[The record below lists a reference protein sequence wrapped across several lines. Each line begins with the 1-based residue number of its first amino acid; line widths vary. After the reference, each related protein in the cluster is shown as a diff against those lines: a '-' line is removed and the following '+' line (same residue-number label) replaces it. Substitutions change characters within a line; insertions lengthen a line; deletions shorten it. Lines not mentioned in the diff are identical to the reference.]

1 MPKNNET
8 TTKFNADISDLK
20 KGIQEANR
28 QIRLANSEFK
38 AAAAGADDWSK
49 NTDVLSKKID
59 SLNKVVDAQKSKLSD
74 LEKQHALVV
83 KEQGENSKG
92 AQELEIKIN
101 NQKAAVA
108 RAEAELKS
116 YEQKLADVK
125 KEQKNSSSAYDT
137 LNDSIEEQQTKLTQ
151 LKDKYKNVVLEQ
163 GKNSKEA
170 KELGKQIKQLSG
182 ELSDN
187 KSKMADAAKAADDL
201 DDSLDDAGKSA
212 DDASGGFTIMKGALA
227 DLVAKGIEKAVE
239 AFQDLIVASSEAS
252 ASFQAQTGATSEE
265 MKQFNKEMTEIYKN
279 NYGESLQDIADKMAY
294 VKQATGEVDPSK
306 LKELTENA
314 IALEDTFGSDFNET
328 IRGVKNLMEQFGI
341 DAQTAFDLFAKGS
354 QEGLDYTDELGDN
367 VAEYAGNFKQ
377 AGYSAEEYFQLLA
390 NGTEGGAYNLDKVND
405 SINEIKN
412 RLGDGTIG
420 DAIGSFSKDTQTA
433 FKNWQDGKGTMKDVI
448 DSIVSDISNCTNE
461 QEALTMAATAFGT
474 MGEDANLDFV
484 KSLTTVGDEFTNVK
498 GKMDEVKDT
507 KYSDVGNQFAE
518 IGRLIKTELIQPL
531 VDTAMPVIQD
541 FAQFIIDNFP
551 TIAPIIT
558 GIATAFGVLA
568 AALGIQAL
576 INGVQ
581 KAFAL
586 LNLTMLANP
595 IVLIVAA
602 IAGLV
607 VAFVTLWNKSE
618 AFRNFWINL
627 WDGIKN
633 ACGAAKDWIG
643 EKIEAMGK
651 FFTETLPGFFTGVI
665 DWVKSNWSTILTFL
679 TNPFAGLFKYFYEN
693 NSKFKEFVDNA
704 VKQIKQLPGKIWTWL
719 TTTITKINVF
729 FKAIISAAKVKAKAF
744 IDNIISFIKQL
755 PGKVWSFLT
764 AVINKVTTWG
774 KNMASK
780 ALNAGR
786 TFLTNVVK
794 FITQL
799 PGKIASHLSKVISN
813 LATWASN
820 MGKKGKE
827 AAKKLLDNVVNG
839 VKSLPKKVLSIGKNI
854 VTGLW
859 NGITSKFD
867 WLTGKIKGFAT
878 NVTDK
883 LKSFFG
889 IHSPS
894 RVMRDQ
900 VGKYITLGI
909 VEGIVSE
916 EKTLAKSMKSVVN
929 TAVKGMKK
937 AIKNSKPETVG
948 NEMIK
953 SINKGVSSAKK
964 SATNTVQKLV
974 NNMVNSMKKSKLYDK
989 YKKAGQNVVKS
1000 FSDAYEKECDRQA
1013 TKVTNAISKLA
1024 EKAQKKYDE
1033 IISKR
1038 DDMQSKMQD
1047 YGDLY
1052 TKDDDGNIQLANI
1065 KQQTKDIKKYSSNL
1079 TTLKGKV
1086 SKSLMEEISSMGIE
1100 EGLEFTNKL
1109 LSLSNEQL
1117 AEYDKAYTAKMKAS
1131 KKLSKAFYADQLKSI
1146 KTEFTDKVKE
1156 KMKELKKSMGDAG
1169 KNAAKEFTKN
1179 LNNSNV
1185 AKEAKTFAK
1194 TIVSNV
1200 QKELG
1205 ISTSTKKK
1213 TTNSSKKAATNSA
1226 SLATKKVKTS
1236 AAALKNTNT
1245 ATTKRTTVN
1254 NNYNFVQNN
1263 TSPKALRRLEI
1274 YRQTKNQ
1281 LVFAKGV

>member
-59 SLNKVVDAQKSKLSD
+59 SLNKIVDAQKSKLSD

-83 KEQGENSKG
+83 QEQGENSKG

-108 RAEAELKS
+108 RAEAELKA

-125 KEQKNSSSAYDT
+125 NEQKTSSSAYDT
-137 LNDSIEEQQTKLTQ
+137 LNDSIEEQQTELDR
-151 LKDKYKNVVLEQ
+151 LKEKYKNVVLEQ

-170 KELGKQIKQLSG
+170 KELGGQIKQLSG
-182 ELSDN
+182 ELSTN
-187 KSKMADAAKAADDL
+187 KSKMADAASAADKL
-201 DDSLDDAGKSA
+201 DKSLEDAGKGA
-212 DDASGGFTIMKGALA
+212 DDASDGFTIMKGALA

-265 MKQFNKEMTEIYKN
+265 MKQFNKEMTDLYKN

-314 IALEDTFGSDFNET
+314 MALEDTFGSDFNET
-328 IRGVKNLMEQFGI
+328 IRGVKNLMEQFGL
-341 DAQTAFDLFAKGS
+341 DAQSAFDLFAKGS

-390 NGTEGGAYNLDKVND
+390 NGTKGGSYNLDKVND

-412 RLGDGTIG
+412 RLADGTIG
-420 DAIGSFSKDTQTA
+420 DAIGSFSKDTQKA
-433 FKNWQDGKGTMKDVI
+433 FKNWQNGKGTMKDVI
-448 DSIVSDISNCTNE
+448 DSIVKDISTCTNE
-461 QEALTMAATAFGT
+461 QDALTMAATAFGT

-484 KSLTTVGDEFTNVK
+484 KSLTTVGDEFTDVK

-507 KYSDVGNQFAE
+507 KYGDVGDQFQE

-531 VDTAMPVIQD
+531 VDQAMPAIQD
-541 FAQFIIDNFP
+541 FAQFVIDNFP

-558 GIATAFGVLA
+558 GIAVAFGVLA

-607 VAFVTLWNKSE
+607 AAFVMLWNKSE
-618 AFRNFWINL
+618 AFRDFWKGL
-627 WDGIKN
+627 WDGIKE

-643 EKIEAMGK
+643 EKINEIGK
-651 FFTETLPGFFTGVI
+651 FFTETLPGFFKGVI

-704 VKQIKQLPGKIWTWL
+704 VKQIKQLPGKIWEWL
-719 TTTITKINVF
+719 KQTTTKIGIF
-729 FKAIISAAKVKAKAF
+729 FKAIIAAAKVKAKAF
-744 IDNIISFIKQL
+744 IDNIILFIKQL
-755 PGKVWSFLT
+755 PGKIWSFLT
-764 AVINKVTTWG
+764 AVINKVTSWG

-799 PGKIASHLSKVISN
+799 PGKVWNFLKQTIIKVVSWV
-813 LATWASN
+813 AD
-820 MGKKGKE
+820 MGSKGKE
-827 AAKKLLDNVVNG
+827 AAKKLLNGVVNG
-839 VKSLPKKVLSIGKNI
+839 LKSLPKKVLSIGKNI

-859 NGITSKFD
+859 NGITGKFD

-883 LKSFFG
+883 LKNFFG

-929 TAVKGMKK
+929 DSVTYMKK
-937 AIKNSKPETVG
+937 AIKTSKPETVG

-1024 EKAQKKYDE
+1024 DKAQKKYDE

-1065 KQQTKDIKKYSSNL
+1065 KEQTNDIKKYSSNL
-1079 TTLKGKV
+1079 DALKGKI
-1086 SKSLMEEISSMGIE
+1086 SKTLMEEISSMGID

-1109 LSLSNEQL
+1109 LTLSNGQL
-1117 AEYDKAYTAKMKAS
+1117 AEYDKAYTEKVKAS

-1146 KTEFTDKVKE
+1146 KTEFTDKVAA

-1169 KNAAKEFTKN
+1169 KNAAKNFTKN

-1185 AKEAKTFAK
+1185 AKEAKAFAN
-1194 TIVSNV
+1194 TIVSTV

-1205 ISTSTKKK
+1205 ISTSSKKK
-1213 TTNSSKKAATNSA
+1213 ATNSSKKAATNSA
-1226 SLATKKVKTS
+1226 SLATKKVKS
-1236 AAALKNTNT
+1236 NAAALKNTN
-1245 ATTKRTTVN
+1245 AKAAKKTTVN
-1254 NNYNFVQNN
+1254 NNYTFNQTN
-1263 TSPKALRRLEI
+1263 TSPKALSRLEI

>member
-59 SLNKVVDAQKSKLSD
+59 SLNKIVDAQKSKLSD

-108 RAEAELKS
+108 RAEAELKG

-125 KEQKNSSSAYDT
+125 KEQKTSSSAYDA
-137 LNDSIEEQQTKLTQ
+137 LNDSIEEQQSKLDQ

-170 KELGKQIKQLSG
+170 KELGNQIKQLSG
-182 ELSDN
+182 ELSTN
-187 KSKMADAAKAADDL
+187 KSKMADAAGAADKL
-201 DDSLDDAGKSA
+201 DKSLDDAGKSA
-212 DDASGGFTIMKGALA
+212 DDASDGFTIMKGALA
-227 DLVAKGIEKAVE
+227 DLVAKGVEKAVE
-239 AFQDLIVASSEAS
+239 AFQELITASSEAS
-252 ASFQAQTGATSEE
+252 KSFQAQTGATSEE
-265 MKQFNKEMTEIYKN
+265 MKQFNKEMTDLYKN

-314 IALEDTFGSDFNET
+314 ITLEDTFGSDFNET
-328 IRGVKNLMEQFGI
+328 IRGVKNLMEQFGL

-390 NGTEGGAYNLDKVND
+390 NGTKGGSYNLDKVND

-412 RLGDGTIG
+412 RLADGTIG
-420 DAIGSFSKDTQTA
+420 DAIGSFSKDTQKA

-448 DSIVSDISNCTNE
+448 DSIVKDISTCTSE
-461 QEALTMAATAFGT
+461 QDALTMAATAFGT

-484 KSLTTVGDEFTNVK
+484 KSLTTVGDEFTDVK

-507 KYSDVGNQFAE
+507 KYSDVGNQFQE
-518 IGRLIKTELIQPL
+518 IGRMIKTELIQPL
-531 VDTAMPVIQD
+531 VDTAMPAIQA
-541 FAQFIIDNFP
+541 FAQFVIDNFP
-551 TIAPIIT
+551 VLGPIIA
-558 GIATAFGVLA
+558 GVGAAFGVLA

-581 KAFAL
+581 KAFVL
-586 LNLTMLANP
+586 LNTTMLANP

-618 AFRNFWINL
+618 AFRNFWKGL
-627 WDGIKN
+627 WEGIKSVTSTVV
-633 ACGAAKDWIG
+633 GAI
-643 EKIEAMGK
+643 GK
-651 FFTETLPGFFTGVI
+651 FFTKTIPDAINKMLTFFQKLPGNISKFLSAVIIKVTSWAKNMVNKALTTGRDFLKNIVTFFT
-665 DWVKSNWSTILTFL
+665 
-679 TNPFAGLFKYFYEN
+679 
-693 NSKFKEFVDNA
+693 
-704 VKQIKQLPGKIWTWL
+704 
-719 TTTITKINVF
+719 
-729 FKAIISAAKVKAKAF
+729 
-744 IDNIISFIKQL
+744 QL
-755 PGKVWSFLT
+755 PGKVWSFLS
-764 AVINKVTTWG
+764 AVITKVTSWA
-774 KNMASK
+774 KNMGSK
-780 ALNAGR
+780 ALSAGR

-794 FITQL
+794 FFTQL
-799 PGKIASHLSKVISN
+799 PGKLWNFLKQAVSKVT
-813 LATWASN
+813 TWGSSMA
-820 MGKKGKE
+820 KKGGE
-827 AAKKLLDNVVNG
+827 AAKKLLTAVVNG
-839 VKSLPKKVLSIGKNI
+839 LKSLPKKVLSIGKNI

-859 NGITSKFD
+859 NGITGKFD
-867 WLTGKIKGFAT
+867 WLTGKIKSFAT

-883 LKSFFG
+883 LKGFFG

-916 EKTLAKSMKSVVN
+916 EKTLSKSMKNVVDHSIN
-929 TAVKGMKK
+929 VMKK
-937 AIKNSKPETVG
+937 AIKNGKPESVG

-953 SINKGVSSAKK
+953 AINKGVSSAKK

-989 YKKAGQNVVKS
+989 YKKAGQNVVKA
-1000 FSDAYEKECDRQA
+1000 FSTAYEKECDRQA

-1033 IISKR
+1033 IIDKQN
-1038 DDMQSKMQD
+1038 DMQSKMQD

-1052 TKDDDGNIQLANI
+1052 TKDDDGNVQLANI
-1065 KQQTKDIKKYSSNL
+1065 KEQTDAIKKYSLNL
-1079 TTLKGKV
+1079 NTLK
-1086 SKSLMEEISSMGIE
+1086 SKISKTLMEEISNMGIE

-1109 LSLSNEQL
+1109 LSLSQEEL
-1117 AEYDKAYTAKMKAS
+1117 KSYDKAYTDKVKAS
-1131 KKLSKAFYADQLKSI
+1131 KKLSKEFYADQLKTI
-1146 KTEFTDKVKE
+1146 KTEFTDKVE
-1156 KMKELKKSMGDAG
+1156 AKMKELKKSMGEAG

-1185 AKEAKTFAK
+1185 AKEAKAFAN
-1194 TIVSNV
+1194 TIITNV
-1200 QKELG
+1200 KKELG
-1205 ISTSTKKK
+1205 ISTSSKK
-1213 TTNSSKKAATNSA
+1213 TTKSTKSTNSNKKT
-1226 SLATKKVKTS
+1226 ATKALSTAKNSVKS
-1236 AAALKNTNT
+1236 NAKALKNTNT
-1245 ATTKRTTVN
+1245 GAAKRTTVN
-1254 NNYNFVQNN
+1254 NNYTFNQTN
-1263 TSPKALRRLEI
+1263 TSPKALSRLEI

>member
-59 SLNKVVDAQKSKLSD
+59 SLNKIVDAQKSKLSD

-108 RAEAELKS
+108 RAEAELKG

-125 KEQKNSSSAYDT
+125 KEQKTSSSAYDA
-137 LNDSIEEQQTKLTQ
+137 LNDSIEEQQSKLDQ

-170 KELGKQIKQLSG
+170 KELGNQIKQLSG
-182 ELSDN
+182 ELSTN
-187 KSKMADAAKAADDL
+187 KSKMADAAGAADKL
-201 DDSLDDAGKSA
+201 DKSLDDAGKSA
-212 DDASGGFTIMKGALA
+212 DDASDGFTIMKGALA
-227 DLVAKGIEKAVE
+227 DLVAKGVEKAVE
-239 AFQDLIVASSEAS
+239 AFQELITASSEAS
-252 ASFQAQTGATSEE
+252 KSFQAQTGATSEE
-265 MKQFNKEMTEIYKN
+265 MKQFNKEMTDLYKN

-314 IALEDTFGSDFNET
+314 ITLEDTFGSDFNET
-328 IRGVKNLMEQFGI
+328 IRGVKNLMEQFGL

-367 VAEYAGNFKQ
+367 IAEYAGNFKQ

-390 NGTEGGAYNLDKVND
+390 NGTKGGSYNLDKVND

-412 RLGDGTIG
+412 RLADGTIG
-420 DAIGSFSKDTQTA
+420 DAIGSFSKDTQKA

-448 DSIVSDISNCTNE
+448 DSIVKDISTCTSE
-461 QEALTMAATAFGT
+461 QDALTMAATAFGT

-484 KSLTTVGDEFTNVK
+484 KSLTTVGDEFTDVK

-507 KYSDVGNQFAE
+507 KYSDVGNQFQE
-518 IGRLIKTELIQPL
+518 IGRMIKTELIQPL
-531 VDTAMPVIQD
+531 VDTAMPAIQA
-541 FAQFIIDNFP
+541 FAQFVIDNFP
-551 TIAPIIT
+551 VLGPIIA
-558 GIATAFGVLA
+558 GVGAAFGVLA

-581 KAFAL
+581 KAFVL
-586 LNLTMLANP
+586 LNTTMLANP

-607 VAFVTLWNKSE
+607 AAFVVLWTKSE
-618 AFRNFWINL
+618 AFRNFWKGL
-627 WDGIKN
+627 WDGIKSVTGTVV
-633 ACGAAKDWIG
+633 GAI
-643 EKIEAMGK
+643 GK
-651 FFTETLPGFFTGVI
+651 FFTKTIPDAINKMLTFFQKLPGNISKFLSAVIIKVTSWAKNMVNKALTTGRDFLKNIVTFFT
-665 DWVKSNWSTILTFL
+665 
-679 TNPFAGLFKYFYEN
+679 
-693 NSKFKEFVDNA
+693 
-704 VKQIKQLPGKIWTWL
+704 
-719 TTTITKINVF
+719 
-729 FKAIISAAKVKAKAF
+729 
-744 IDNIISFIKQL
+744 QL
-755 PGKVWSFLT
+755 PGKVWNFLS
-764 AVINKVTTWG
+764 AVITKVTSWA
-774 KNMASK
+774 KNMGSK
-780 ALNAGR
+780 ALSAGR

-794 FITQL
+794 FFTQL
-799 PGKIASHLSKVISN
+799 PGKLWNFLKQAVSKV
-813 LATWASN
+813 ATWGSN
-820 MGKKGKE
+820 MGKKGGE
-827 AAKKLLDNVVNG
+827 AAKKLLTAVVNG
-839 VKSLPKKVLSIGKNI
+839 LKSLPKKVLSIGKNI

-859 NGITSKFD
+859 NGITGKFD

-909 VEGIVSE
+909 IEGIVSE
-916 EKTLAKSMKSVVN
+916 EKTLSKSMKNVVDHSIK
-929 TAVKGMKK
+929 VMKK
-937 AIKNSKPETVG
+937 AIKDGKPESVG

-989 YKKAGQNVVKS
+989 YKKAGQNVVKA
-1000 FSDAYEKECDRQA
+1000 FSTAYEKECDRQA

-1033 IISKR
+1033 VIDKQN
-1038 DDMQSKMQD
+1038 DMQSKMQD

-1052 TKDDDGNIQLANI
+1052 TEDDDGNIQLANI
-1065 KQQTKDIKKYSSNL
+1065 KQQTDDIKKYSSNL
-1079 TTLKGKV
+1079 DTLKGKI
-1086 SKSLMEEISSMGIE
+1086 SKTLMEEISSMGIE
-1100 EGLEFTNKL
+1100 EGLKFTNKL
-1109 LSLSNEQL
+1109 LSLSREEL
-1117 AEYDKAYTAKMKAS
+1117 KSYDKAYSDKVKAS
-1131 KKLSKAFYADQLKSI
+1131 KKLSKNFYADQLKTI
-1146 KTEFTDKVKE
+1146 KTEFTDKVTE
-1156 KMKELKKSMGDAG
+1156 KMKELKKSMGEAG

-1185 AKEAKTFAK
+1185 AKEAKAFAN
-1194 TIVSNV
+1194 TIITNV
-1200 QKELG
+1200 KKELG
-1205 ISTSTKKK
+1205 ISTSSKK
-1213 TTNSSKKAATNSA
+1213 TTKSTKSTNSNKKT
-1226 SLATKKVKTS
+1226 ATKALSTAKNSVKS
-1236 AAALKNTNT
+1236 NAKALKNTNT
-1245 ATTKRTTVN
+1245 GAAKRTTVN
-1254 NNYNFVQNN
+1254 NNYTFNQTN
-1263 TSPKALRRLEI
+1263 TSPKALSRLEI

>member
-59 SLNKVVDAQKSKLSD
+59 SLNKIVDAQKSKLSD

-108 RAEAELKS
+108 RAEAELKG

-125 KEQKNSSSAYDT
+125 KEQKTSSSAYDA
-137 LNDSIEEQQTKLTQ
+137 LNDSIEEQQSKLDQ

-170 KELGKQIKQLSG
+170 KELGNQIKQLSG
-182 ELSDN
+182 ELSTN
-187 KSKMADAAKAADDL
+187 KSKMADAAGAADKL
-201 DDSLDDAGKSA
+201 DKSLDDAGKSA
-212 DDASGGFTIMKGALA
+212 DDASDGFTIMKGALA
-227 DLVAKGIEKAVE
+227 DLVAKGVEKAVE
-239 AFQDLIVASSEAS
+239 AFQELITASSEAS
-252 ASFQAQTGATSEE
+252 KSFQAQTGATSEE
-265 MKQFNKEMTEIYKN
+265 MKQFNKEMTDLYKN

-314 IALEDTFGSDFNET
+314 ITLEDTFGSDFNET
-328 IRGVKNLMEQFGI
+328 IRGVKNLMEQFGL

-390 NGTEGGAYNLDKVND
+390 NGTKGGSYNLDKVND

-412 RLGDGTIG
+412 RLADGTIG
-420 DAIGSFSKDTQTA
+420 DAIGSFSKDTQKA

-448 DSIVSDISNCTNE
+448 DSIVKDISTCTSE
-461 QEALTMAATAFGT
+461 QDALTMAATAFGT

-484 KSLTTVGDEFTNVK
+484 KSLTTVGDEFTDVK

-507 KYSDVGNQFAE
+507 KYSDVGNQFQE
-518 IGRLIKTELIQPL
+518 IGRMIKTELIQPL
-531 VDTAMPVIQD
+531 VDTAMPAIQA
-541 FAQFIIDNFP
+541 FAQFVIDNFP
-551 TIAPIIT
+551 VLGPIIA
-558 GIATAFGVLA
+558 GVGAAFGVLA

-581 KAFAL
+581 KAFVL
-586 LNLTMLANP
+586 LNTTMLANP

-618 AFRNFWINL
+618 AFRNFWKGL
-627 WDGIKN
+627 WEGIKSVTSTVV
-633 ACGAAKDWIG
+633 GAI
-643 EKIEAMGK
+643 GK
-651 FFTETLPGFFTGVI
+651 FFTKTIPDAINKMLTFFQKLPGNISKFLSAVIIKVTSWAKNMVNKALTTGRDFLKNIVTFFT
-665 DWVKSNWSTILTFL
+665 
-679 TNPFAGLFKYFYEN
+679 
-693 NSKFKEFVDNA
+693 
-704 VKQIKQLPGKIWTWL
+704 
-719 TTTITKINVF
+719 
-729 FKAIISAAKVKAKAF
+729 
-744 IDNIISFIKQL
+744 QL
-755 PGKVWSFLT
+755 PGKVWSFLS
-764 AVINKVTTWG
+764 AVITKVTSWA
-774 KNMASK
+774 KNMGSK
-780 ALNAGR
+780 ALSAGR

-794 FITQL
+794 FFTQL
-799 PGKIASHLSKVISN
+799 PGKLWNFLKQAVSKVT
-813 LATWASN
+813 TWGSSMA
-820 MGKKGKE
+820 KKGGE
-827 AAKKLLDNVVNG
+827 AAKKLLTAVVNG
-839 VKSLPKKVLSIGKNI
+839 LKSLPKKVLSIGKNI

-859 NGITSKFD
+859 NGITGKFD
-867 WLTGKIKGFAT
+867 WLTGKIKSFAT

-883 LKSFFG
+883 LKGFFG

-916 EKTLAKSMKSVVN
+916 EKTLSKSMKNVVDHSIN
-929 TAVKGMKK
+929 VMKK
-937 AIKNSKPETVG
+937 AIKNGKPESVG

-953 SINKGVSSAKK
+953 AINKGVSSAKK

-989 YKKAGQNVVKS
+989 YKKAGQNVVKA
-1000 FSDAYEKECDRQA
+1000 FSTAYEKECDRQA

-1033 IISKR
+1033 IIDKQN
-1038 DDMQSKMQD
+1038 DMQSKMQD

-1052 TKDDDGNIQLANI
+1052 TKDDDGNVQLANI
-1065 KQQTKDIKKYSSNL
+1065 KEQTDAIKKYSLNL
-1079 TTLKGKV
+1079 NTLK
-1086 SKSLMEEISSMGIE
+1086 SKISKTLMEEISNMGIE

-1109 LSLSNEQL
+1109 LSLSQEEL
-1117 AEYDKAYTAKMKAS
+1117 KSYDKAYTDKVKAS
-1131 KKLSKAFYADQLKSI
+1131 KKLSKEFYADQLKTI
-1146 KTEFTDKVKE
+1146 KTEFTDKVE
-1156 KMKELKKSMGDAG
+1156 AKMKELKKSMSEAG

-1185 AKEAKTFAK
+1185 AKEAKAFAN
-1194 TIVSNV
+1194 TIITNV
-1200 QKELG
+1200 KKELG
-1205 ISTSTKKK
+1205 ISTSSKK
-1213 TTNSSKKAATNSA
+1213 TTKSTKSTNSNKKT
-1226 SLATKKVKTS
+1226 ATKALSTAKNSVKS
-1236 AAALKNTNT
+1236 NAKALKNTNT
-1245 ATTKRTTVN
+1245 GAAKRTTVN
-1254 NNYNFVQNN
+1254 NNYTFNQTN
-1263 TSPKALRRLEI
+1263 TSPKALSRLEI

>member
-59 SLNKVVDAQKSKLSD
+59 SLNKIVDAQKSKLSD

-108 RAEAELKS
+108 RAEAELKG

-125 KEQKNSSSAYDT
+125 KEQKTSSSAYDA
-137 LNDSIEEQQTKLTQ
+137 LNDSIEEQQSKLDQ

-170 KELGKQIKQLSG
+170 KELGNQIKQLSG
-182 ELSDN
+182 ELSTN
-187 KSKMADAAKAADDL
+187 KSKMADAAGAADKL
-201 DDSLDDAGKSA
+201 DKSLDDAGKSA
-212 DDASGGFTIMKGALA
+212 DDASDGFTIMKGALA
-227 DLVAKGIEKAVE
+227 DLVAKGVEKAVE
-239 AFQDLIVASSEAS
+239 AFQELITASSEAS
-252 ASFQAQTGATSEE
+252 KSFQAQTGATSEE
-265 MKQFNKEMTEIYKN
+265 MKQFNKEMTDLYKN

-314 IALEDTFGSDFNET
+314 ITLEDTFGSDFNET
-328 IRGVKNLMEQFGI
+328 IRGVKNLMEQFGL

-390 NGTEGGAYNLDKVND
+390 NGTKGGSYNLDKVND

-412 RLGDGTIG
+412 RLADGTIG
-420 DAIGSFSKDTQTA
+420 DAIGSFSKDTQKA

-448 DSIVSDISNCTNE
+448 DSIVKDISTCTSE
-461 QEALTMAATAFGT
+461 QDALTMAATAFGT

-484 KSLTTVGDEFTNVK
+484 KSLTTVGDEFTDVK

-507 KYSDVGNQFAE
+507 KYSDVGNQFQE
-518 IGRLIKTELIQPL
+518 IGRMIKTELIQPL
-531 VDTAMPVIQD
+531 VDTAMPAIQA
-541 FAQFIIDNFP
+541 FAQFVIDNFP
-551 TIAPIIT
+551 VLGPIIA
-558 GIATAFGVLA
+558 GVGAAFGVLA

-581 KAFAL
+581 KAFVL
-586 LNLTMLANP
+586 LNTTMLANP

-618 AFRNFWINL
+618 AFRNFWKGL
-627 WDGIKN
+627 WEGIKSVTSTVV
-633 ACGAAKDWIG
+633 GAI
-643 EKIEAMGK
+643 GK
-651 FFTETLPGFFTGVI
+651 FFTKTIPDAINKMLTFFQKLPGNI
-665 DWVKSNWSTILTFL
+665 
-679 TNPFAGLFKYFYEN
+679 
-693 NSKFKEFVDNA
+693 SKFLSA
-704 VKQIKQLPGKIWTWL
+704 V
-719 TTTITKINVF
+719 ITK
-729 FKAIISAAKVKAKAF
+729 
-744 IDNIISFIKQL
+744 
-755 PGKVWSFLT
+755 
-764 AVINKVTTWG
+764 VTSWA
-774 KNMASK
+774 KNMGSK
-780 ALNAGR
+780 ALSAGR

-794 FITQL
+794 FFTQL
-799 PGKIASHLSKVISN
+799 PGKLWNFLKQAVSKVT
-813 LATWASN
+813 TWGSSMA
-820 MGKKGKE
+820 KKGGE
-827 AAKKLLDNVVNG
+827 AAKKLLTAVVNG
-839 VKSLPKKVLSIGKNI
+839 LKSLPKKVLSIGKNI

-859 NGITSKFD
+859 NGITGKFD
-867 WLTGKIKGFAT
+867 WLTGKIKSFAT

-883 LKSFFG
+883 LKGFFG

-916 EKTLAKSMKSVVN
+916 EKTLSKSMKNVVDHSIN
-929 TAVKGMKK
+929 VMKK
-937 AIKNSKPETVG
+937 AIKNGKPESVG

-953 SINKGVSSAKK
+953 AINKGVSSAKK

-989 YKKAGQNVVKS
+989 YKKAGQNVVKA
-1000 FSDAYEKECDRQA
+1000 FSTAYEKECDRQA

-1033 IISKR
+1033 IIDKQN
-1038 DDMQSKMQD
+1038 DMQSKMQD

-1052 TKDDDGNIQLANI
+1052 TKDDDGNVQLANI
-1065 KQQTKDIKKYSSNL
+1065 KEQTDAIKKYSLNL
-1079 TTLKGKV
+1079 NTLK
-1086 SKSLMEEISSMGIE
+1086 SKISKTLMEEISNMGIE

-1109 LSLSNEQL
+1109 LSLSQEEL
-1117 AEYDKAYTAKMKAS
+1117 KSYDKAYTDKVKAS
-1131 KKLSKAFYADQLKSI
+1131 KKLSKEFYADQLKTI
-1146 KTEFTDKVKE
+1146 KTEFTDKVE
-1156 KMKELKKSMGDAG
+1156 AKMKELKKSMGEAG

-1185 AKEAKTFAK
+1185 AKEAKAFAN
-1194 TIVSNV
+1194 TIITNV
-1200 QKELG
+1200 KKELG
-1205 ISTSTKKK
+1205 ISTSSKK
-1213 TTNSSKKAATNSA
+1213 TTKSTKSTNSNKKT
-1226 SLATKKVKTS
+1226 ATKALSTAKNSVKS
-1236 AAALKNTNT
+1236 NAKALKNTNT
-1245 ATTKRTTVN
+1245 GAAKRTTVN
-1254 NNYNFVQNN
+1254 NNYTFNQTN
-1263 TSPKALRRLEI
+1263 TSPKALSRLEI

>member
-59 SLNKVVDAQKSKLSD
+59 SLNKIVDAQKSKLSD

-108 RAEAELKS
+108 RAEAELKG

-125 KEQKNSSSAYDT
+125 KEQKTSSSAYDA
-137 LNDSIEEQQTKLTQ
+137 LNDSIEEQQSKLDQ

-170 KELGKQIKQLSG
+170 KELGNQIKQLSG
-182 ELSDN
+182 ELSTN
-187 KSKMADAAKAADDL
+187 KSKMADAAGAADKL
-201 DDSLDDAGKSA
+201 DKSLDDAGKSA
-212 DDASGGFTIMKGALA
+212 DDASDGFTIMKGALA
-227 DLVAKGIEKAVE
+227 DLVAKGVEKAVE
-239 AFQDLIVASSEAS
+239 AFQELITASSEAS
-252 ASFQAQTGATSEE
+252 KSFQAQTGATSEE
-265 MKQFNKEMTEIYKN
+265 MKQFNKEMTDLYKN

-314 IALEDTFGSDFNET
+314 ITLEDTFGSDFNET
-328 IRGVKNLMEQFGI
+328 IRGVKNLMEQFGL

-390 NGTEGGAYNLDKVND
+390 NGTKGGSYNLDKVND

-412 RLGDGTIG
+412 RLADGTIG
-420 DAIGSFSKDTQTA
+420 DAIGSFSKDTQKA

-448 DSIVSDISNCTNE
+448 DSIVKDISTCTSE
-461 QEALTMAATAFGT
+461 QDALTMAATAFGT

-507 KYSDVGNQFAE
+507 KYSDVGNQFQE
-518 IGRLIKTELIQPL
+518 IGRMIKTELIQPL
-531 VDTAMPVIQD
+531 VDTAMPAIQA
-541 FAQFIIDNFP
+541 FAQFVIDNFP
-551 TIAPIIT
+551 VLGPIIA
-558 GIATAFGVLA
+558 GVGAAFGVLA

-581 KAFAL
+581 KAFVL
-586 LNLTMLANP
+586 LNTTMLANP

-618 AFRNFWINL
+618 AFRNFWKGL
-627 WDGIKN
+627 WEGIKSVTSTVV
-633 ACGAAKDWIG
+633 GAI
-643 EKIEAMGK
+643 GK
-651 FFTETLPGFFTGVI
+651 FFTKTIPDAINKMLTFFQKLPGNISKFLSAVIIKVTSWAKNMVNKALTTGRDFLKNIVTFFT
-665 DWVKSNWSTILTFL
+665 
-679 TNPFAGLFKYFYEN
+679 
-693 NSKFKEFVDNA
+693 
-704 VKQIKQLPGKIWTWL
+704 
-719 TTTITKINVF
+719 
-729 FKAIISAAKVKAKAF
+729 
-744 IDNIISFIKQL
+744 QL
-755 PGKVWSFLT
+755 PGKVWSFLS
-764 AVINKVTTWG
+764 AVITKVTSWA
-774 KNMASK
+774 KNMGSK
-780 ALNAGR
+780 ALSAGR

-794 FITQL
+794 FFAQL
-799 PGKIASHLSKVISN
+799 PGKLWNFLKQAVSKVT
-813 LATWASN
+813 TWGSSMA
-820 MGKKGKE
+820 KKGGE
-827 AAKKLLDNVVNG
+827 AAKKLLTAVVNG
-839 VKSLPKKVLSIGKNI
+839 LKSLPKKVLSIGKNI

-859 NGITSKFD
+859 NGITGKFD
-867 WLTGKIKGFAT
+867 WLTGKIKSFAT

-883 LKSFFG
+883 LKGFFG

-916 EKTLAKSMKSVVN
+916 EKTLSKSMKNVVDHSIN
-929 TAVKGMKK
+929 VMKK
-937 AIKNSKPETVG
+937 AIKNGKPESVG

-953 SINKGVSSAKK
+953 AINKGVSSAKK

-989 YKKAGQNVVKS
+989 YKKAGQNVVKA
-1000 FSDAYEKECDRQA
+1000 FSTAYEKECDRQA

-1033 IISKR
+1033 IIDKQN
-1038 DDMQSKMQD
+1038 DMQSKMQD

-1052 TKDDDGNIQLANI
+1052 TKDDDGNVQLANI
-1065 KQQTKDIKKYSSNL
+1065 KEQTDAIKKYSLNL
-1079 TTLKGKV
+1079 NTLK
-1086 SKSLMEEISSMGIE
+1086 SKISKTLMEEISNMGIE

-1109 LSLSNEQL
+1109 LSLSQEEL
-1117 AEYDKAYTAKMKAS
+1117 KSYDKAYTDKVKAS
-1131 KKLSKAFYADQLKSI
+1131 KKLSKEFYADQLKTI
-1146 KTEFTDKVKE
+1146 KTEFTDKVE
-1156 KMKELKKSMGDAG
+1156 AKMKELKKSMGEAG

-1185 AKEAKTFAK
+1185 AKEAKAFAN
-1194 TIVSNV
+1194 TIITNV
-1200 QKELG
+1200 KKELG
-1205 ISTSTKKK
+1205 ISTSSKK
-1213 TTNSSKKAATNSA
+1213 TTKSTKSTNSSKKT
-1226 SLATKKVKTS
+1226 ATKALSTAKNSVKS
-1236 AAALKNTNT
+1236 NAKALKNTN
-1245 ATTKRTTVN
+1245 ASAAKRTTVN
-1254 NNYNFVQNN
+1254 NNYTFNQTN
-1263 TSPKALRRLEI
+1263 TSPKALSRLEI
-1274 YRQTKNQ
+1274 YRQTKKQ
-1281 LVFAKGV
+1281 LVFAKGGVIHA

>member
-59 SLNKVVDAQKSKLSD
+59 SLNKIVDAQKSKLSD

-108 RAEAELKS
+108 RAEAELGAYKK
-116 YEQKLADVK
+116 KLEDVK
-125 KEQKNSSSAYDT
+125 KEQKTSSSAYDA
-137 LNDSIEEQQTKLTQ
+137 LNDSIEEQQSELDQ
-151 LKDKYKNVVLEQ
+151 LKEKYKNVVLEQ
-163 GKNSKEA
+163 GKNSAEA

-182 ELSDN
+182 ELSTN
-187 KSKMADAAKAADDL
+187 KSKMANAASAADKL
-201 DDSLDDAGKSA
+201 DDSLDNAGKSA
-212 DDASGGFTIMKGALA
+212 DDASDGFTIMKGALA

-239 AFQDLIVASSEAS
+239 AFKELIVASSEAS

-328 IRGVKNLMEQFGI
+328 IRGVSNLMNHFGI

-367 VAEYAGNFKQ
+367 IAEYGGNFEQ
-377 AGYSAEEYFQLLA
+377 AGYSAQEYFQLLA
-390 NGTEGGAYNLDKVND
+390 NGTKGGAYNLDKVND
-405 SINEIKN
+405 SINEVKN
-412 RLGDGTIG
+412 RLGDGTIEKNL
-420 DAIGSFSKDTQTA
+420 SLFSGDTQKA
-433 FKNWQDGKGTMKDVI
+433 FKAWQSGKGTMKDVI
-448 DSIVSDISNCTNE
+448 NSIVGDISKCTNE
-461 QEALTMAATAFGT
+461 QDALNMASTAFGT
-474 MGEDANLDFV
+474 MGEDANLKVV
-484 KSLTTVGDEFTNVK
+484 KSLTTTGDAFKDVK

-507 KYSDVGNQFAE
+507 KYSDVGSQFTE

-531 VDTAMPVIQD
+531 VDQAMPAIQD

-551 TIAPIIT
+551 IIAPIIA

-581 KAFAL
+581 KAFSL

-618 AFRNFWINL
+618 AFRDFWKGL
-627 WDGIKN
+627 WEGIKSVTGKVIDGIKTFFTKTVPDAIN
-633 ACGAAKDWIG
+633 KMLTFFKQLPGNI
-643 EKIEAMGK
+643 GK
-651 FFTETLPGFFTGVI
+651 FLSGVISKVSSWAKNMGSKALATGRTFLKNIVTFFT
-665 DWVKSNWSTILTFL
+665 
-679 TNPFAGLFKYFYEN
+679 
-693 NSKFKEFVDNA
+693 
-704 VKQIKQLPGKIWTWL
+704 QLPGKIW
-719 TTTITKINVF
+719 
-729 FKAIISAAKVKAKAF
+729 
-744 IDNIISFIKQL
+744 
-755 PGKVWSFLT
+755 SFLT
-764 AVINKVTTWG
+764 GVINKVTTWA
-774 KNMASK
+774 KNMGSK
-780 ALNAGR
+780 ALSAGR
-786 TFLTNVVK
+786 TFLSNVIK

-799 PGKIASHLSKVISN
+799 PGKVWNFLKQVITKLASWVSD
-813 LATWASN
+813 

-827 AAKKLLDNVVNG
+827 AAKKLFDNVVNG
-839 VKSLPKKVLSIGKNI
+839 IKSLPKKILSIGKNI

-859 NGITSKFD
+859 SGITDKFS
-867 WLTGKIKGFAT
+867 WLTGKIKGFASD
-878 NVTDK
+878 VTDK
-883 LKSFFG
+883 IKSFFG

-900 VGKYITLGI
+900 VGKNITLGI
-909 VEGIVSE
+909 VEGIVKE
-916 EKTLAKSMKSVVN
+916 EKTLAKSLKSVVN
-929 TAVKGMKK
+929 DSVSYMKK
-937 AIKNSKPETVG
+937 AITSSKPETVG

-953 SINKGVSSAKK
+953 SINKGVASAKK

-974 NNMVNSMKKSKLYDK
+974 NTMVNSMKNSELYDK
-989 YKKAGQNVVKS
+989 YKKAGESVVKS
-1000 FSDAYEKECDRQA
+1000 FTTAYEKECDAQA

-1052 TKDDDGNIQLANI
+1052 TKDDDGNVQLANI
-1065 KQQTKDIKKYSSNL
+1065 KEQTEGIKKYSSNL
-1079 TTLKGKV
+1079 DALKGKI
-1086 SKSLMEEISSMGIE
+1086 SKTLMEEITSMGID

-1117 AEYDKAYTAKMKAS
+1117 AEYDKAYTDKVKAS
-1131 KKLSKAFYADQLKSI
+1131 KKLSKEFYADQLKTI

-1156 KMKELKKSMGDAG
+1156 KMKELKKSMGEAG
-1169 KNAAKEFTKN
+1169 KNAAKAFTKN
-1179 LNNSNV
+1179 LNNSNI
-1185 AKEAKTFAK
+1185 AKEAKAFAK

-1205 ISTSTKKK
+1205 ISTSSAKK
-1213 TTNSSKKAATNSA
+1213 TTTSAKKAATNSA
-1226 SLATKKVKTS
+1226 STATKKVKS
-1236 AAALKNTNT
+1236 NAAALKNTNSK
-1245 ATTKRTTVN
+1245 AAKKTTVN
-1254 NNYNFVQNN
+1254 NNYTFNQTN
-1263 TSPKALRRLEI
+1263 TSPKALSRLEI

>member
-59 SLNKVVDAQKSKLSD
+59 SLNKIVDAQKSKLSD

-108 RAEAELKS
+108 RAEAELKG

-125 KEQKNSSSAYDT
+125 KEQKTSSSAYDA
-137 LNDSIEEQQTKLTQ
+137 LNDSIEEQQSKLDQ

-170 KELGKQIKQLSG
+170 KELGNQIKQLSG
-182 ELSDN
+182 ELSTN
-187 KSKMADAAKAADDL
+187 KSKMADAAGAADKL
-201 DDSLDDAGKSA
+201 DKSLDDAGKSA
-212 DDASGGFTIMKGALA
+212 DDASDGFTIMKGALA
-227 DLVAKGIEKAVE
+227 DLVAKGVEKAVE
-239 AFQDLIVASSEAS
+239 AFQELITASSEAS
-252 ASFQAQTGATSEE
+252 KSFQAQTGATSEE
-265 MKQFNKEMTEIYKN
+265 MKQFNKEMTDLYKN

-294 VKQATGEVDPSK
+294 VRQATGEVDPSK

-314 IALEDTFGSDFNET
+314 ITLEDTFGSDFNET
-328 IRGVKNLMEQFGI
+328 IRGVKNLMEQFGL

-390 NGTEGGAYNLDKVND
+390 NGTKGGSYNLDKVND

-412 RLGDGTIG
+412 RLADGTIG
-420 DAIGSFSKDTQTA
+420 DAIGSFSKDTQKA

-448 DSIVSDISNCTNE
+448 DSIVKDISTCTSE
-461 QEALTMAATAFGT
+461 QDALTMAATAFGT

-484 KSLTTVGDEFTNVK
+484 KSLTTVGDEFTDVK

-507 KYSDVGNQFAE
+507 KYSDVGNQFQE
-518 IGRLIKTELIQPL
+518 IGRMIKTELIQPL
-531 VDTAMPVIQD
+531 VDTAMPAIQA
-541 FAQFIIDNFP
+541 FAQFVIDNFP
-551 TIAPIIT
+551 VLGPIIA
-558 GIATAFGVLA
+558 GVGAAFGVLA

-581 KAFAL
+581 KAFVL
-586 LNLTMLANP
+586 LNTTMLANP

-618 AFRNFWINL
+618 AFRNFWKGL
-627 WDGIKN
+627 WEGIKSVTSTVV
-633 ACGAAKDWIG
+633 GAI
-643 EKIEAMGK
+643 GK
-651 FFTETLPGFFTGVI
+651 FFTKTIPDAINKMLTFFQKLPGNISKFLSAVIIKVTSWAKNMVNKALTTGRDFLKNIVTFFT
-665 DWVKSNWSTILTFL
+665 
-679 TNPFAGLFKYFYEN
+679 
-693 NSKFKEFVDNA
+693 
-704 VKQIKQLPGKIWTWL
+704 
-719 TTTITKINVF
+719 
-729 FKAIISAAKVKAKAF
+729 
-744 IDNIISFIKQL
+744 QL
-755 PGKVWSFLT
+755 PGKVWSFLS
-764 AVINKVTTWG
+764 AVITKVTSWA
-774 KNMASK
+774 KNMGSK
-780 ALNAGR
+780 ALSAGR

-794 FITQL
+794 FFTQL
-799 PGKIASHLSKVISN
+799 PGKLWNFLKQAVSKVT
-813 LATWASN
+813 TWGSSMA
-820 MGKKGKE
+820 KKGGE
-827 AAKKLLDNVVNG
+827 AAKKLLTAVVNG
-839 VKSLPKKVLSIGKNI
+839 LKSLPKKVLSIGKNI

-859 NGITSKFD
+859 NGITGKFD
-867 WLTGKIKGFAT
+867 WLTGKIKSFAT

-883 LKSFFG
+883 LKGFFG

-916 EKTLAKSMKSVVN
+916 EKTLSKSMKNVVDHSIN
-929 TAVKGMKK
+929 VMKK
-937 AIKNSKPETVG
+937 AIKNGKPESVG

-953 SINKGVSSAKK
+953 AINKGVSSAKK

-989 YKKAGQNVVKS
+989 YKKAGQNVVKA
-1000 FSDAYEKECDRQA
+1000 FSTAYEKECDRQA

-1033 IISKR
+1033 IIDKQN
-1038 DDMQSKMQD
+1038 DMQSKMQD

-1052 TKDDDGNIQLANI
+1052 TKDDDGNVQLANI
-1065 KQQTKDIKKYSSNL
+1065 KEQTDAIKKYSLNL
-1079 TTLKGKV
+1079 NTLK
-1086 SKSLMEEISSMGIE
+1086 SKISKTLMEEISNMGIE

-1109 LSLSNEQL
+1109 LSLSQEEL
-1117 AEYDKAYTAKMKAS
+1117 KSYDKAYTDKVKAS
-1131 KKLSKAFYADQLKSI
+1131 KKLSKEFYVDQLKTI
-1146 KTEFTDKVKE
+1146 KTEFTDKVE
-1156 KMKELKKSMGDAG
+1156 AKMKELKKSMGEAG

-1185 AKEAKTFAK
+1185 AKEAKAFAN
-1194 TIVSNV
+1194 TIITNV
-1200 QKELG
+1200 KKELG
-1205 ISTSTKKK
+1205 ISTSSKK
-1213 TTNSSKKAATNSA
+1213 TTKSTKSTNSNKKT
-1226 SLATKKVKTS
+1226 ATKALSTAKNSVKS
-1236 AAALKNTNT
+1236 NAKALKNTNT
-1245 ATTKRTTVN
+1245 GAAKRTTVN
-1254 NNYNFVQNN
+1254 NNYTFNQTN
-1263 TSPKALRRLEI
+1263 TSPKALSRLEI

>member
-59 SLNKVVDAQKSKLSD
+59 SLNKIVDAQKSKLSD

-108 RAEAELKS
+108 RAEAELKG

-125 KEQKNSSSAYDT
+125 KEQKTSSSAYDA
-137 LNDSIEEQQTKLTQ
+137 LNDSIEEQQSKLDQ

-170 KELGKQIKQLSG
+170 KELGNQIKQLSG
-182 ELSDN
+182 ELSTN
-187 KSKMADAAKAADDL
+187 KSKMADAAGAADKL
-201 DDSLDDAGKSA
+201 DKSLDDAGKSA
-212 DDASGGFTIMKGALA
+212 DDASDGFTIMKGALA
-227 DLVAKGIEKAVE
+227 DLVAKGVEKAVE
-239 AFQDLIVASSEAS
+239 AFQELITASSEAS
-252 ASFQAQTGATSEE
+252 KSFQAQTGATSEE
-265 MKQFNKEMTEIYKN
+265 MKQFNKEMTDLYKN

-314 IALEDTFGSDFNET
+314 ITLEDTFGSDFNET
-328 IRGVKNLMEQFGI
+328 IRGVKNLMEQFGL

-390 NGTEGGAYNLDKVND
+390 NGTKGGSYNLDKVND

-412 RLGDGTIG
+412 RLADGTIG
-420 DAIGSFSKDTQTA
+420 DAIGSFSKDTQKA

-448 DSIVSDISNCTNE
+448 DSIVKDISTCTSE
-461 QEALTMAATAFGT
+461 QDALTMAATAFGT

-484 KSLTTVGDEFTNVK
+484 KSLTTVGDEFTDVK

-507 KYSDVGNQFAE
+507 KYSDVGNQFQE
-518 IGRLIKTELIQPL
+518 IGRMIKTELIQPL
-531 VDTAMPVIQD
+531 VDTAMPAIQA
-541 FAQFIIDNFP
+541 FAQFVIDNFP
-551 TIAPIIT
+551 VLGPIIA
-558 GIATAFGVLA
+558 GVGAAFGVLA

-581 KAFAL
+581 KAFVL
-586 LNLTMLANP
+586 LNTTMLANP

-618 AFRNFWINL
+618 AFRNFWKGL
-627 WDGIKN
+627 WEGIKSVTSTVV
-633 ACGAAKDWIG
+633 GAI
-643 EKIEAMGK
+643 GK
-651 FFTETLPGFFTGVI
+651 FFTKTIPDAINKMLTFFQKLPGNISKFLSAVIIKVTSWAKNMINKALTTGRDFLKNIVTFFT
-665 DWVKSNWSTILTFL
+665 
-679 TNPFAGLFKYFYEN
+679 
-693 NSKFKEFVDNA
+693 
-704 VKQIKQLPGKIWTWL
+704 
-719 TTTITKINVF
+719 
-729 FKAIISAAKVKAKAF
+729 
-744 IDNIISFIKQL
+744 QL
-755 PGKVWSFLT
+755 PGKVWSFLS
-764 AVINKVTTWG
+764 AVITKVTSWA
-774 KNMASK
+774 KNMGSK
-780 ALNAGR
+780 ALSAGR

-794 FITQL
+794 FFTQL
-799 PGKIASHLSKVISN
+799 PGKLWNFLKQAVSKVT
-813 LATWASN
+813 TWGSSMA
-820 MGKKGKE
+820 KKGGE
-827 AAKKLLDNVVNG
+827 AAKKLLTAVVNG
-839 VKSLPKKVLSIGKNI
+839 LKSLPKKVLSIGKNI

-859 NGITSKFD
+859 NGITGKFD
-867 WLTGKIKGFAT
+867 WLTGKIKSFAT

-883 LKSFFG
+883 LKGFFG

-916 EKTLAKSMKSVVN
+916 EKTLSKSMKNVVDHSIN
-929 TAVKGMKK
+929 VMKK
-937 AIKNSKPETVG
+937 AIKNGKPESVG

-953 SINKGVSSAKK
+953 AINKGVSSAKK

-989 YKKAGQNVVKS
+989 YKKAGQNVVKA
-1000 FSDAYEKECDRQA
+1000 FSTAYEKECDRQA

-1033 IISKR
+1033 IIDKQN
-1038 DDMQSKMQD
+1038 DMQSKMQD

-1052 TKDDDGNIQLANI
+1052 TKDDDGNVQLANI
-1065 KQQTKDIKKYSSNL
+1065 KEQTDAIKKYSLNL
-1079 TTLKGKV
+1079 NTLK
-1086 SKSLMEEISSMGIE
+1086 SKISKTLMEEISNMGIE

-1109 LSLSNEQL
+1109 LSLSQEEL
-1117 AEYDKAYTAKMKAS
+1117 KSYDKAYTDKVKAS
-1131 KKLSKAFYADQLKSI
+1131 KKLSKEFYADQLKTI
-1146 KTEFTDKVKE
+1146 KTEFTDKVE
-1156 KMKELKKSMGDAG
+1156 AKMKELKKSMGEAG

-1185 AKEAKTFAK
+1185 AKEAKAFAN
-1194 TIVSNV
+1194 TIITNV
-1200 QKELG
+1200 KKELG
-1205 ISTSTKKK
+1205 ISTSSKK
-1213 TTNSSKKAATNSA
+1213 TTKSTKSTNSNKKT
-1226 SLATKKVKTS
+1226 ATKALSTAKNSVKS
-1236 AAALKNTNT
+1236 NAKALKNTNT
-1245 ATTKRTTVN
+1245 GAAKRTTVN
-1254 NNYNFVQNN
+1254 NNYTFNQTN
-1263 TSPKALRRLEI
+1263 TSPKALSRLEI

>member
-59 SLNKVVDAQKSKLSD
+59 SLNKIVDAQKSKLSD

-108 RAEAELKS
+108 RAEAELGAYKK
-116 YEQKLADVK
+116 KLEDVK
-125 KEQKNSSSAYDT
+125 KEQKTSSSAYDA
-137 LNDSIEEQQTKLTQ
+137 LNDSIEEQQSELDQ
-151 LKDKYKNVVLEQ
+151 LKEKYKNVVLEQ
-163 GKNSKEA
+163 GKNSAEA

-182 ELSDN
+182 ELSTN
-187 KSKMADAAKAADDL
+187 KSKMADAASAADKL

-212 DDASGGFTIMKGALA
+212 DDASDGFTIMKGALA

-265 MKQFNKEMTEIYKN
+265 MKQFNKEMTDLYKN

-306 LKELTENA
+306 LKDLTENA

-328 IRGVKNLMEQFGI
+328 IRGVKNLMEQFGL

-390 NGTEGGAYNLDKVND
+390 NGTKGGSYNLDKVND

-412 RLGDGTIG
+412 RLADGTIG
-420 DAIGSFSKDTQTA
+420 DAIGSFSKDTQKA

-448 DSIVSDISNCTNE
+448 DSIVKDISTCTSE
-461 QEALTMAATAFGT
+461 QDALTMAATAFGT

-484 KSLTTVGDEFTNVK
+484 KSLTTVGDEFTDVK

-507 KYSDVGNQFAE
+507 KYSDVGSQFTE

-531 VDTAMPVIQD
+531 VDQAMPAIQD

-581 KAFAL
+581 KAFSL

-618 AFRNFWINL
+618 AFRDFWKGL
-627 WDGIKN
+627 WEGIKSVTGTVVN
-633 ACGAAKDWIG
+633 AI
-643 EKIEAMGK
+643 GK
-651 FFTETLPGFFTGVI
+651 FFTKTVPDAINKMLTFFKQLPGNIGKFLSGVISKVSSWAKNMGSKALATGRTFLKNIVTFFT
-665 DWVKSNWSTILTFL
+665 
-679 TNPFAGLFKYFYEN
+679 
-693 NSKFKEFVDNA
+693 
-704 VKQIKQLPGKIWTWL
+704 QLPGKIW
-719 TTTITKINVF
+719 
-729 FKAIISAAKVKAKAF
+729 
-744 IDNIISFIKQL
+744 
-755 PGKVWSFLT
+755 SFLT
-764 AVINKVTTWG
+764 GVINKVTTWA
-774 KNMASK
+774 KNMGSK
-780 ALNAGR
+780 ALSAGR

-799 PGKIASHLSKVISN
+799 PGKVWNFLKQTIIKVVSWV
-813 LATWASN
+813 AD
-820 MGKKGKE
+820 MGNKGKE
-827 AAKKLLDNVVNG
+827 AAKKLLTSVVNG
-839 VKSLPKKVLSIGKNI
+839 LKSLPKKVLSIGKNI

-859 NGITSKFD
+859 NGITGKFD

-883 LKSFFG
+883 LKGFFG

-900 VGKYITLGI
+900 VGKNITLGI

-929 TAVKGMKK
+929 DAVKGMKK

-948 NEMIK
+948 NEMVK

-1000 FSDAYEKECDRQA
+1000 FSDAYEKECDAQA
-1013 TKVTNAISKLA
+1013 TKITNAISKLA
-1024 EKAQKKYDE
+1024 DKAQKKYDE

-1065 KQQTKDIKKYSSNL
+1065 KEQTKDIKKYSSNL
-1079 TTLKGKV
+1079 DALKGKI
-1086 SKSLMEEISSMGIE
+1086 SKTLMEEITSMGID

-1117 AEYDKAYTAKMKAS
+1117 AEYDKAYTDKVKAS
-1131 KKLSKAFYADQLKSI
+1131 KKLSKEFYADQLKTI

-1156 KMKELKKSMGDAG
+1156 KMKELKKSMGEAG
-1169 KNAAKEFTKN
+1169 KNAAKAFTKN
-1179 LNNSNV
+1179 LNNSNI
-1185 AKEAKTFAK
+1185 AKEAKAFAK

-1205 ISTSTKKK
+1205 ISTSSTKK
-1213 TTNSSKKAATNSA
+1213 TTTSAKKAATNSA
-1226 SLATKKVKTS
+1226 SLATKKVKSS
-1236 AAALKNTNT
+1236 AAALKNTNSK
-1245 ATTKRTTVN
+1245 AAKKTTVN
-1254 NNYNFVQNN
+1254 NNYTFNQTN
-1263 TSPKALRRLEI
+1263 TSPKALSRLEI

-1281 LVFAKGV
+1281 LVFAKGGVIHA

>member
-59 SLNKVVDAQKSKLSD
+59 SLNKIVDAQKSKLSD
-74 LEKQHALVV
+74 LEKQHALIV

-108 RAEAELKS
+108 RAEAELKG

-125 KEQKNSSSAYDT
+125 KEQKTSSSAYDA
-137 LNDSIEEQQTKLTQ
+137 LNDSIEEQQSKLDQ

-170 KELGKQIKQLSG
+170 KELGNQIKQLSG
-182 ELSDN
+182 ELSTN
-187 KSKMADAAKAADDL
+187 KSKMADAAGAADKL
-201 DDSLDDAGKSA
+201 DKSLDDAGKSA
-212 DDASGGFTIMKGALA
+212 DDASDGFTIMKGALA
-227 DLVAKGIEKAVE
+227 DLVAKGVEKAVE
-239 AFQDLIVASSEAS
+239 AFQELITASSEAS
-252 ASFQAQTGATSEE
+252 KSFQAQTGATSEE
-265 MKQFNKEMTEIYKN
+265 MKQFNKEMTDLYKN

-314 IALEDTFGSDFNET
+314 ITLEDTFGSDFNET
-328 IRGVKNLMEQFGI
+328 IRGVKNLMEQFGL

-390 NGTEGGAYNLDKVND
+390 NGTKGGSYNLDKVND

-412 RLGDGTIG
+412 RLADGTIG
-420 DAIGSFSKDTQTA
+420 DAIGSFSKDTQKA

-448 DSIVSDISNCTNE
+448 DSIVKDISTCTSE
-461 QEALTMAATAFGT
+461 QDALTMAATAFGT

-484 KSLTTVGDEFTNVK
+484 KSLTTVGDEFTDVK

-507 KYSDVGNQFAE
+507 KYSDVGNQFQE
-518 IGRLIKTELIQPL
+518 IGRMIKTELIQPL
-531 VDTAMPVIQD
+531 VDTAMPAIQA
-541 FAQFIIDNFP
+541 FAQFVIDNFP
-551 TIAPIIT
+551 VLGPIIA
-558 GIATAFGVLA
+558 GVGAAFGVLA

-581 KAFAL
+581 KAFVL
-586 LNLTMLANP
+586 LNTTMLANP

-618 AFRNFWINL
+618 AFRNFWKGL
-627 WDGIKN
+627 WEGIKSVTSTVV
-633 ACGAAKDWIG
+633 GAI
-643 EKIEAMGK
+643 GK
-651 FFTETLPGFFTGVI
+651 FFTKTIPDAINKMLTFFQKLPGNISKFLSAVIIKVTSWAKNMINKALTTGRDFLKNIVTFFT
-665 DWVKSNWSTILTFL
+665 
-679 TNPFAGLFKYFYEN
+679 
-693 NSKFKEFVDNA
+693 
-704 VKQIKQLPGKIWTWL
+704 
-719 TTTITKINVF
+719 
-729 FKAIISAAKVKAKAF
+729 
-744 IDNIISFIKQL
+744 QL
-755 PGKVWSFLT
+755 PGKVWSFLS
-764 AVINKVTTWG
+764 AVITKVTSWA
-774 KNMASK
+774 KNMGSK
-780 ALNAGR
+780 ALSAGR

-794 FITQL
+794 FFTQL
-799 PGKIASHLSKVISN
+799 PGKLWNFLKQAVSKVT
-813 LATWASN
+813 TWGSSMA
-820 MGKKGKE
+820 KKGGE
-827 AAKKLLDNVVNG
+827 AAKKLLTAVVNG
-839 VKSLPKKVLSIGKNI
+839 LKSLPKKVLSIGKNI

-859 NGITSKFD
+859 NGITGKFD
-867 WLTGKIKGFAT
+867 WLTGKIKSFAT

-883 LKSFFG
+883 LKGFFG

-916 EKTLAKSMKSVVN
+916 EKTLSKSMKNVVDHSIN
-929 TAVKGMKK
+929 VMKK
-937 AIKNSKPETVG
+937 AIKNGKPESVG

-953 SINKGVSSAKK
+953 AINKGVSSAKK

-989 YKKAGQNVVKS
+989 YKKAGQNVVKA
-1000 FSDAYEKECDRQA
+1000 FSTAYEKECDRQA

-1033 IISKR
+1033 IIDKQN
-1038 DDMQSKMQD
+1038 DMQSKMQD

-1052 TKDDDGNIQLANI
+1052 TKDDDGNVQLANI
-1065 KQQTKDIKKYSSNL
+1065 KEQTDAIKKYSLNL
-1079 TTLKGKV
+1079 NTLK
-1086 SKSLMEEISSMGIE
+1086 SKISKTLMEEISNMGIE

-1109 LSLSNEQL
+1109 LSLSQEEL
-1117 AEYDKAYTAKMKAS
+1117 KSYDKAYTDKVKAS
-1131 KKLSKAFYADQLKSI
+1131 KKLSKEFYADQLKTI
-1146 KTEFTDKVKE
+1146 KTEFTDKVGA
-1156 KMKELKKSMGDAG
+1156 KMKELKKSMGEAG

-1185 AKEAKTFAK
+1185 AKEAKAFAN
-1194 TIVSNV
+1194 TIITNV
-1200 QKELG
+1200 KKELG
-1205 ISTSTKKK
+1205 ISTSSKK
-1213 TTNSSKKAATNSA
+1213 TTKSTKSTNSNKKT
-1226 SLATKKVKTS
+1226 ATKALSTAKNSVKS
-1236 AAALKNTNT
+1236 NAKALKNTNT
-1245 ATTKRTTVN
+1245 GAAKRTTVN
-1254 NNYNFVQNN
+1254 NNYTFNQTN
-1263 TSPKALRRLEI
+1263 TSPKALSRLEI

>member
-59 SLNKVVDAQKSKLSD
+59 SLNKIVDAQKSKLSD

-108 RAEAELKS
+108 RAEAELGAYKK
-116 YEQKLADVK
+116 KLEDVK
-125 KEQKNSSSAYDT
+125 KEQKTSSSAYDA
-137 LNDSIEEQQTKLTQ
+137 LNDSIEEQQSELDQ
-151 LKDKYKNVVLEQ
+151 LKEKYKNVVLEQ
-163 GKNSKEA
+163 GKNSAEA

-182 ELSDN
+182 ELSTN
-187 KSKMADAAKAADDL
+187 KSKMADAASAADKL

-212 DDASGGFTIMKGALA
+212 DDASDGFTIMKGALA

-265 MKQFNKEMTEIYKN
+265 MKQFNKEMTDLYKN

-314 IALEDTFGSDFNET
+314 ITLEDTFGSDFNET
-328 IRGVKNLMEQFGI
+328 IRGVKNLMEQFGL

-390 NGTEGGAYNLDKVND
+390 NGTKGGSYNLDKVND

-412 RLGDGTIG
+412 RLADGTIG
-420 DAIGSFSKDTQTA
+420 DAIGSFSKDTQKA

-448 DSIVSDISNCTNE
+448 DSIVKDISTCTSE
-461 QEALTMAATAFGT
+461 QDALTMAATAFGT

-484 KSLTTVGDEFTNVK
+484 KSLTTVGDEFTDVK

-507 KYSDVGNQFAE
+507 KYSDVGSQFTE

-531 VDTAMPVIQD
+531 VDQAMPAIQD

-581 KAFAL
+581 KAFSL

-618 AFRNFWINL
+618 AFRDFWKGL
-627 WDGIKN
+627 WEGIKSVTGTVVN
-633 ACGAAKDWIG
+633 AI
-643 EKIEAMGK
+643 GK
-651 FFTETLPGFFTGVI
+651 FFTKTVPDAINKMLTFFKQLPGNIGKFLSGVISKVSSWAKNMGSKALATGRTFLKNIVTFFT
-665 DWVKSNWSTILTFL
+665 
-679 TNPFAGLFKYFYEN
+679 
-693 NSKFKEFVDNA
+693 
-704 VKQIKQLPGKIWTWL
+704 QLPGKIW
-719 TTTITKINVF
+719 
-729 FKAIISAAKVKAKAF
+729 
-744 IDNIISFIKQL
+744 
-755 PGKVWSFLT
+755 SFLT
-764 AVINKVTTWG
+764 GVINKVTTWA
-774 KNMASK
+774 KNMGSK
-780 ALNAGR
+780 ALSAGR

-799 PGKIASHLSKVISN
+799 PGKVWNFLKQTIIKVVSWV
-813 LATWASN
+813 AD
-820 MGKKGKE
+820 MGNKGKE
-827 AAKKLLDNVVNG
+827 AAKKLLNGVVNG
-839 VKSLPKKVLSIGKNI
+839 LKSLPKKVLSIGKNI

-859 NGITSKFD
+859 NGITGKFD

-883 LKSFFG
+883 LKGFFG

-900 VGKYITLGI
+900 VGKNITLGI

-929 TAVKGMKK
+929 DAVKGMKK

-1024 EKAQKKYDE
+1024 DKAQKKYDE

-1065 KQQTKDIKKYSSNL
+1065 KEQTNDIKKYSSNL
-1079 TTLKGKV
+1079 DALKGKI
-1086 SKSLMEEISSMGIE
+1086 SKTLMEEISSMGID

-1109 LSLSNEQL
+1109 LTLSNEQL
-1117 AEYDKAYTAKMKAS
+1117 AEYDKAYTEKVKAS

-1146 KTEFTDKVKE
+1146 KTEFTDKVAA
-1156 KMKELKKSMGDAG
+1156 KMKELKKSMGNAG

-1185 AKEAKTFAK
+1185 AKEAKAFAN
-1194 TIVSNV
+1194 TIVSAV

-1205 ISTSTKKK
+1205 ISTSSKKK
-1213 TTNSSKKAATNSA
+1213 ATNSSKKAATNSA
-1226 SLATKKVKTS
+1226 SLATKKVKS
-1236 AAALKNTNT
+1236 NAAALKNTNSK
-1245 ATTKRTTVN
+1245 AAKKTTVN
-1254 NNYNFVQNN
+1254 NNYTFNQTN
-1263 TSPKALRRLEI
+1263 TSPKALSRLEI

>member
-38 AAAAGADDWSK
+38 AAAAGTDDWSK

-59 SLNKVVDAQKSKLSD
+59 SLNKIVDAQKSKLSD

-108 RAEAELKS
+108 RAEAELKG

-125 KEQKNSSSAYDT
+125 KEQKTSSSAYDA
-137 LNDSIEEQQTKLTQ
+137 LNDSIEEQQSKLNQ

-170 KELGKQIKQLSG
+170 KELGNQIKQLSG
-182 ELSDN
+182 ELSTN
-187 KSKMADAAKAADDL
+187 KSKMADAASAADKL
-201 DDSLDDAGKSA
+201 DKSLDDAGKSA
-212 DDASGGFTIMKGALA
+212 DDASDGFTIMKGALA
-227 DLVAKGIEKAVE
+227 DLVAKGVEKAVE
-239 AFQDLIVASSEAS
+239 AFQELITASSEAS
-252 ASFQAQTGATSEE
+252 KSFQAQTGATSEE
-265 MKQFNKEMTEIYKN
+265 MKQFNKEMTDLYKN

-314 IALEDTFGSDFNET
+314 ITLEDTFGSDFNET
-328 IRGVKNLMEQFGI
+328 IRGVKNLMEQFGL

-390 NGTEGGAYNLDKVND
+390 NGTKGGSYNLDKVND

-412 RLGDGTIG
+412 RLADGTIG
-420 DAIGSFSKDTQTA
+420 DAIGSFSKDTQKA

-448 DSIVSDISNCTNE
+448 DSIVKDISTCTSE
-461 QEALTMAATAFGT
+461 QDALTMAATAFGT

-484 KSLTTVGDEFTNVK
+484 KSLTTVGDEFTDVK

-507 KYSDVGNQFAE
+507 KYSDVGNQFQE
-518 IGRLIKTELIQPL
+518 IGRMIKTELIQPL
-531 VDTAMPVIQD
+531 VDTAMPAIQA
-541 FAQFIIDNFP
+541 FAQFVIDNFP
-551 TIAPIIT
+551 VLGPIIA
-558 GIATAFGVLA
+558 GVGAAFGVLA

-581 KAFAL
+581 KAFVL
-586 LNLTMLANP
+586 LNTTMLANP

-618 AFRNFWINL
+618 AFRNFWKGL
-627 WDGIKN
+627 WEGIKSVTS
-633 ACGAAKDWIG
+633 AVVGAI
-643 EKIEAMGK
+643 GK
-651 FFTETLPGFFTGVI
+651 FFTKTIPDAINKMLTFFQKLPGNISKFLSAVIIKVTSWAKNMVNKALTTGRDFLKNIVTFFT
-665 DWVKSNWSTILTFL
+665 
-679 TNPFAGLFKYFYEN
+679 
-693 NSKFKEFVDNA
+693 
-704 VKQIKQLPGKIWTWL
+704 QLPRKVWNFL
-719 TTTITKINVF
+719 SAVITK
-729 FKAIISAAKVKAKAF
+729 
-744 IDNIISFIKQL
+744 
-755 PGKVWSFLT
+755 
-764 AVINKVTTWG
+764 VTSWA
-774 KNMASK
+774 KNMGSK
-780 ALNAGR
+780 ALSAGR

-794 FITQL
+794 FFTQL
-799 PGKIASHLSKVISN
+799 PGKLWNFLKQAVSKVT
-813 LATWASN
+813 TWGSSMA
-820 MGKKGKE
+820 KKGGE
-827 AAKKLLDNVVNG
+827 AAKKLLTAVVNG
-839 VKSLPKKVLSIGKNI
+839 LKSLPKKVLSIGKNI

-859 NGITSKFD
+859 NGITGKFD
-867 WLTGKIKGFAT
+867 WLTGKIKSFAT

-883 LKSFFG
+883 LKGFFG

-916 EKTLAKSMKSVVN
+916 EKTLSKSMKNVVDHSIN
-929 TAVKGMKK
+929 VMKK
-937 AIKNSKPETVG
+937 AIKNGKPESVG

-953 SINKGVSSAKK
+953 AINKGVSSAKK

-989 YKKAGQNVVKS
+989 YKKAGQNVVKA
-1000 FSDAYEKECDRQA
+1000 FSTAYEKECDRQA

-1033 IISKR
+1033 IIDKQN
-1038 DDMQSKMQD
+1038 DMQSKMQD

-1052 TKDDDGNIQLANI
+1052 TKDDDGNVQLANI
-1065 KQQTKDIKKYSSNL
+1065 KEQTDAIKKYSLNL
-1079 TTLKGKV
+1079 NTLK
-1086 SKSLMEEISSMGIE
+1086 SKISKTLMEEISNMGIE

-1109 LSLSNEQL
+1109 LSLSQEEL
-1117 AEYDKAYTAKMKAS
+1117 KSYDKAYTDKVKAS
-1131 KKLSKAFYADQLKSI
+1131 KKLSKEFYADQLKTI
-1146 KTEFTDKVKE
+1146 KTEFTDKVE
-1156 KMKELKKSMGDAG
+1156 AKMKELKKSMGEAG

-1185 AKEAKTFAK
+1185 AKEAKAFAN
-1194 TIVSNV
+1194 TIITNV
-1200 QKELG
+1200 KKELG
-1205 ISTSTKKK
+1205 ISTSSKK
-1213 TTNSSKKAATNSA
+1213 TTKSTKSTNSNKKT
-1226 SLATKKVKTS
+1226 ATKALSTAKNSVKS
-1236 AAALKNTNT
+1236 NAKALKNTNT
-1245 ATTKRTTVN
+1245 GAAKRTTVN
-1254 NNYNFVQNN
+1254 NNYTFNQTN
-1263 TSPKALRRLEI
+1263 TSPKALSRLEI

>member
-59 SLNKVVDAQKSKLSD
+59 SLNKIVDAQKSKLSD

-108 RAEAELKS
+108 RAEAELKG

-125 KEQKNSSSAYDT
+125 KEQKTSSSAYDA
-137 LNDSIEEQQTKLTQ
+137 LNDSIEEQQSKLDQ

-170 KELGKQIKQLSG
+170 KELGNQIKQLSG
-182 ELSDN
+182 ELSTN
-187 KSKMADAAKAADDL
+187 KSKMADAASAADEL
-201 DDSLDDAGKSA
+201 DKSLDDAGKSA
-212 DDASGGFTIMKGALA
+212 DDASDGFTIMKGALA
-227 DLVAKGIEKAVE
+227 DLVAKGVEKTVE
-239 AFQDLIVASSEAS
+239 AFQELITASSEAS
-252 ASFQAQTGATSEE
+252 KSFQAQTGATSEE
-265 MKQFNKEMTEIYKN
+265 MKQFNKEMTDLYKN

-314 IALEDTFGSDFNET
+314 ITLEDTFGSDFNET
-328 IRGVKNLMEQFGI
+328 IRGVKNLMEQFGL

-390 NGTEGGAYNLDKVND
+390 NGTKGGSYNLDKVND

-412 RLGDGTIG
+412 RLADGTIG

-433 FKNWQDGKGTMKDVI
+433 FKNWQAGKGTMKDVI
-448 DSIVSDISNCTNE
+448 DSIVKDISTCTSE
-461 QEALTMAATAFGT
+461 QDALTMAATAFGT

-484 KSLTTVGDEFTNVK
+484 KSLTTVGDEFTDVK

-507 KYSDVGNQFAE
+507 KYSDVGNQFQE
-518 IGRLIKTELIQPL
+518 IGRMIKTELIQPL
-531 VDTAMPVIQD
+531 VDTAMPAIQA
-541 FAQFIIDNFP
+541 FAQFVIDNFP
-551 TIAPIIT
+551 VLGPIIA
-558 GIATAFGVLA
+558 GVGAAFGVLA

-581 KAFAL
+581 KAFVL
-586 LNLTMLANP
+586 LNTTMLANP

-618 AFRNFWINL
+618 AFRNFWKGL
-627 WDGIKN
+627 WEGIKSVTSTVV
-633 ACGAAKDWIG
+633 GAI
-643 EKIEAMGK
+643 GK
-651 FFTETLPGFFTGVI
+651 FFTKTIPDAINKMLTFFQKLPGNISKFLSAVIIKVTSWAKNMVNKALTTGRDFLKNIVTFFT
-665 DWVKSNWSTILTFL
+665 
-679 TNPFAGLFKYFYEN
+679 
-693 NSKFKEFVDNA
+693 
-704 VKQIKQLPGKIWTWL
+704 
-719 TTTITKINVF
+719 
-729 FKAIISAAKVKAKAF
+729 
-744 IDNIISFIKQL
+744 QL
-755 PGKVWSFLT
+755 PGKVWSFLS
-764 AVINKVTTWG
+764 AVITKVTSWA
-774 KNMASK
+774 KNMGSK
-780 ALNAGR
+780 ALSAGR

-794 FITQL
+794 FFTQL
-799 PGKIASHLSKVISN
+799 PGKLWNFLKQAVSKVT
-813 LATWASN
+813 TWGSSMA
-820 MGKKGKE
+820 KKGGE
-827 AAKKLLDNVVNG
+827 AAKKLLTAVVNG
-839 VKSLPKKVLSIGKNI
+839 LKSLPKKVLSIGKNI

-859 NGITSKFD
+859 NGITGKFD
-867 WLTGKIKGFAT
+867 WLTGKIKSFAT

-883 LKSFFG
+883 LKGFFG

-916 EKTLAKSMKSVVN
+916 EKTLSKSMKNVVDHSIN
-929 TAVKGMKK
+929 VMKK
-937 AIKNSKPETVG
+937 AIKNGKPESVG

-953 SINKGVSSAKK
+953 AINKGVSSAKK

-989 YKKAGQNVVKS
+989 YKKAGQNVVKA
-1000 FSDAYEKECDRQA
+1000 FSTAYEKECDRQA

-1033 IISKR
+1033 IIDKQN
-1038 DDMQSKMQD
+1038 DMQSKMQD

-1052 TKDDDGNIQLANI
+1052 TKDDDGNVQLANI
-1065 KQQTKDIKKYSSNL
+1065 KEQTDAIKKYSLNL
-1079 TTLKGKV
+1079 NTLK
-1086 SKSLMEEISSMGIE
+1086 SKISKTLMEEISNMGIE

-1109 LSLSNEQL
+1109 LSLSQEEL
-1117 AEYDKAYTAKMKAS
+1117 KSYDKAYTDKVKAS
-1131 KKLSKAFYADQLKSI
+1131 KKLSKKFYADQLKTI
-1146 KTEFTDKVKE
+1146 KTEFTDKVE
-1156 KMKELKKSMGDAG
+1156 AKMKELKKSMGEAG

-1185 AKEAKTFAK
+1185 AKEAKAFAN
-1194 TIVSNV
+1194 TIITNV
-1200 QKELG
+1200 KKELG
-1205 ISTSTKKK
+1205 ISTSSKK
-1213 TTNSSKKAATNSA
+1213 TTKSTKSTNSSKKT
-1226 SLATKKVKTS
+1226 ATKALSTAKNSVKS
-1236 AAALKNTNT
+1236 NAKALKNTN
-1245 ATTKRTTVN
+1245 ASAAKRTTVN
-1254 NNYNFVQNN
+1254 NNYTFNQTN
-1263 TSPKALRRLEI
+1263 TSPKALSRLEI